1 MNLEGST
8 KEPVP
13 PHGSGEPEEAAEEH
27 VLTAEDF
34 VVDEF
39 ELYGVGDSDL
49 ESVDLAGPG
58 PGGFESVPRLR

>member
-8 KEPVP
+8 KEPFP

-39 ELYGVGDSDL
+39 ELYGVGD
-49 ESVDLAGPG
+49 
-58 PGGFESVPRLR
+58 